1 MAKRKIEKC
10 ENYEFLPMEIQEKQ
24 DLILTEKNV
33 LASLCMFHLKYSDF
47 VRDNNGWFYTAISE
61 LSIESGVDDRT
72 VCRTIL
78 KLRLKGFVAT
88 KRGTN
93 HRCTWYKLSPKIVG
107 LLPEID
113 DDEEVNVTL
122 DRIECVENANVTL
135 EKNRLDESSKDE
147 SRAIAKKAIEPAK
160 DAAFVAAS
168 LKEKTEEQLEEEFKS
183 HRERIFKELDE
194 RCEGKDYNTV
204 RTVTNEALNS
214 ISNLFLEPYYERLR
228 KVITFKADRLKQ
240 QTAFS

>member
-33 LASLCMFHLKYSDF
+33 LATLCMFHLKYSDF
-47 VRDNNGWFYTAISE
+47 VRDNNGWFFTAISE
-61 LSIESGVDDRT
+61 LSIESGVDVRT

-78 KLRLKGFVAT
+78 KLRLKGLVST
-88 KRGTN
+88 KKGTN

-122 DRIECVENANVTL
+122 
-135 EKNRLDESSKDE
+135 EKKRLDESSKDE
-147 SRAIAKKAIEPAK
+147 SRAIAKAIEPAK
-160 DAAFVAAS
+160 DAAFVAAP
-168 LKEKTEEQLEEEFKS
+168 LKKKTEEELEE
-183 HRERIFKELDE
+183 
-194 RCEGKDYNTV
+194 
-204 RTVTNEALNS
+204 A
-214 ISNLFLEPYYERLR
+214 ISSAMP
-228 KVITFKADRLKQ
+228 
-240 QTAFS
+240 SS